1 MLTLKKRSETHRCAL
16 RRHSP
21 PTSPTTETGSQLRM
35 SGTCFQRAAHGAGS
49 LRWAARGRCVP
60 ASLRRF
66 EGPPKGMARISLHLA
81 FPPTSG
87 LESVLALNPFLSLI
101 FLLETSAALI
111 SLHPETTQLA
121 VFSVSDVQKNVQRYR
136 CVHATRMCVRGRSR
150 DGQRSAPQRA
160 AALMQEARCAHGRSP
175 RNQSG
180 S

>member
-21 PTSPTTETGSQLRM
+21 PTSRTTKTGSQLRM

-121 VFSVSDVQKNVQRYR
+121 VFSVTFKRIYKGIAVSTPRA
-136 CVHATRMCVRGRSR
+136 CVFEGDHVTDNAQLLKELR
-150 DGQRSAPQRA
+150 P
-160 AALMQEARCAHGRSP
+160 
-175 RNQSG
+175 
-180 S
+180 